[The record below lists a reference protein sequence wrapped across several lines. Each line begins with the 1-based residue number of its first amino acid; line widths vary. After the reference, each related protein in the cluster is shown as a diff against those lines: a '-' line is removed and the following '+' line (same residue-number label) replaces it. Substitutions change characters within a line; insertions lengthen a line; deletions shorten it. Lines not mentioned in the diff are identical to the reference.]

1 MHSYIS
7 VCVSCAVILLVK
19 LWLHSPHTHG
29 SSLED
34 VSHLP
39 STWLCSLFLW
49 LLQFFTCVY
58 WGILPST
65 NLADRA
71 DYSFMSLRFF
81 FFLFFYISLFWNLEI
96 CFYLF
101 LLFFLASFSALY
113 LVHPILFYSSFCS
126 LFCLFTL
133 CLFTLFSDL
142 PYCFLFKSA
151 ILSFLFSYY
160 SILPASPLCYI
171 AVQFVLFL
179 LELSICYFFAAVFF
193 ILLFCSCLLLF
204 LVLYMLLLFLLLI
217 FIFIIFLVLYFVCIA
232 LLFLPTD

>member
-1 MHSYIS
+1 
-7 VCVSCAVILLVK
+7 
-19 LWLHSPHTHG
+19 
-29 SSLED
+29 
-34 VSHLP
+34 
-39 STWLCSLFLW
+39 
-49 LLQFFTCVY
+49 
-58 WGILPST
+58 
-65 NLADRA
+65 
-71 DYSFMSLRFF
+71 MSLRFF

-101 LLFFLASFSALY
+101 LLFFLVFFSALY

-151 ILSFLFSYY
+151 ILSFLFPYY

-171 AVQFVLFL
+171 TVQSVLFL

-193 ILLFCSCLLLF
+193 ILLFCSCLCFFLF
-204 LVLYMLLLFLLLI
+204 LYATPILTVDFFSI
-217 FIFIIFLVLYFVCIA
+217 F
-232 LLFLPTD
+232 